1 MDRSMQPIYIQK
13 AGTNTNNKMN
23 AFMDHCWDGFYTCQK
38 RLQRFV
44 GLMEASKGTVT
55 TLEYTGTPPKSQR
68 FTLEKRG
75 EEVLGSTIRIHFP
88 AAMAR
93 SLVKG
98 GKIVN
103 YNPWNDILRYYGPI
117 QQRYCGENRYI
128 GVQNWMEF
136 YITTE
141 KSCIV
146 EIRTRDAIMTNIRME
161 WTYAEFFAD
170 GGTTKMVD
178 RIAASLGIHASEIKI
193 VSVYEGSLIIVYNI
207 FSAFD
212 EPSDLERLRKKQID
226 LIARGQF
233 NIGAPIIDS
242 TVSDKQ
248 IVQNGVV
255 VADGYEPI
263 VIYKPTVRDD
273 NNNNDGDNSGSSDNN
288 NNGGSN
294 QDTRIYNVQTGTRE
308 QFINNNGGN
317 RNTDIFDG
325 VKVITEG
332 NNNNGRKYDQMQQQK
347 LQQQIAA
354 AKAKAE
360 SDKVEVREAEQRLQT
375 MRVALITVV
384 AVVLIGLT
392 IYGMVKIV
400 NSFGHPKQVTEDKKY
415 VEGETEI
422 KVLATDENQTTQYDA
437 TKDFNTIFNTQT
449 KLKLEQQEE
458 QENEMKLQKAMSKRQ
473 EMQNDRVQ
481 KKQVKDQMEN
491 RKHARLAEIQS
502 KKSNPTDEQMQ

>member
-1 MDRSMQPIYIQK
+1 MQPIYIQK

>member
-1 MDRSMQPIYIQK
+1 
-13 AGTNTNNKMN
+13 
-23 AFMDHCWDGFYTCQK
+23 
-38 RLQRFV
+38 
-44 GLMEASKGTVT
+44 
-55 TLEYTGTPPKSQR
+55 
-68 FTLEKRG
+68 
-75 EEVLGSTIRIHFP
+75 
-88 AAMAR
+88 MAR
-93 SLVKG
+93 NLVKG
-98 GKIVN
+98 GQVVN
-103 YNPWNDILRYYGPI
+103 YNPWNDILKAYGPI

-141 KSCIV
+141 KPCII
-146 EIRTRDAIMTNIRME
+146 EIRTRDAIMVNVRME

-170 GGTTKMVD
+170 GGTTKMID
-178 RIAASLGIHASEIKI
+178 RIGASLGIHASEIKI

-212 EPSDLERLRKKQID
+212 EPSDLERLRQKQID
-226 LIARGQF
+226 TIARGNF

-242 TVSDKQ
+242 TVREKQ

-263 VIYKPTVRDD
+263 VIYKPTVNDD
-273 NNNNDGDNSGSSDNN
+273 NNNGGDNTGSSDNTN
-288 NNGGSN
+288 NNGGST
-294 QDTRIYNVQTGTRE
+294 QETRIYNVKTGTRE

-332 NNNNGRKYDQMQQQK
+332 NTNGRKYDQMQQQK

-360 SDKVEVREAEQRLQT
+360 ADKIEVREAEQRLQT

-400 NSFGHPKQVTEDKKY
+400 NSFGHPKQVNEDKKY

-422 KVLATDENQTTQYDA
+422 RVLATDENQNTQYDA

-458 QENEMKLQKAMSKRQ
+458 QENEMRLQKATAKRQ

-491 RKHARLAEIQS
+491 RKAARLAEIQS
-502 KKSNPTDEQMQ
+502 KKSNPTDQQMQ